1 MSPELEGRFLAT
13 GSSGKSL
20 TYVFNRSPWLAEKNG
35 SREQRQEGGVEQA
48 ASVEEERW
56 SDLRYNLQDRQT
68 GIADREEGSK
78 KAV

>member
-1 MSPELEGRFLAT
+1 M
-13 GSSGKSL
+13 
-20 TYVFNRSPWLAEKNG
+20 
-35 SREQRQEGGVEQA
+35 EQA
-48 ASVEEERW
+48 ASVEEEGW